1 MTSAAKEFRAPL
13 INTELPGPKAKAI
26 LEKDARYISPSY
38 TRTYPLV
45 IKRGRGSVIE
55 DVDGNMFLDFNA
67 GVAVLA
73 TGHAHPEILKVI
85 AEQSSDF
92 VHISS
97 TDYYFESIT
106 DLAKKLEDTTP
117 GNYPKRVH
125 FGNSGAEAIET
136 ALKLAMFSRRRHK
149 FIAFFN
155 SFHGRT
161 LGALSLTSSR
171 STQRLGF
178 GRQAL
183 DVTHVPYPNPKR
195 YKGSPEDCTMESI
208 RMIEERLFR
217 TTMPPDEVA
226 AIVVEPVQ
234 GEGGYVVPPSNFMPE
249 LRALCDRYGI
259 LLIADEVQAGMGR
272 TGKMYACEH
281 TGVVPDILCLA
292 KGIASGLPLSATVAK
307 ADIMNWHPGA
317 HASTFGGNPVAIASA
332 LKTFELLE
340 KGVLE
345 NSNKMGERLIAG
357 LRTVAEKHSNI
368 VFEVRGLGL
377 MIGVELVSDKET
389 NKPDAKLRDRVEV
402 EAFKRGLILQG
413 AGESTVRFSPPL
425 IIDEYDV
432 DTAVRIF
439 DEALSAAVQ

>member
-1 MTSAAKEFRAPL
+1 
-13 INTELPGPKAKAI
+13 
-26 LEKDARYISPSY
+26 
-38 TRTYPLV
+38 
-45 IKRGRGSVIE
+45 
-55 DVDGNMFLDFNA
+55 
-67 GVAVLA
+67 
-73 TGHAHPEILKVI
+73 
-85 AEQSSDF
+85 
-92 VHISS
+92 
-97 TDYYFESIT
+97 
-106 DLAKKLEDTTP
+106 
-117 GNYPKRVH
+117 
-125 FGNSGAEAIET
+125 
-136 ALKLAMFSRRRHK
+136 
-149 FIAFFN
+149 
-155 SFHGRT
+155 
-161 LGALSLTSSR
+161 
-171 STQRLGF
+171 
-178 GRQAL
+178 
-183 DVTHVPYPNPKR
+183 
-195 YKGSPEDCTMESI
+195 
-208 RMIEERLFR
+208 
-217 TTMPPDEVA
+217 
-226 AIVVEPVQ
+226 
-234 GEGGYVVPPSNFMPE
+234 
-249 LRALCDRYGI
+249 
-259 LLIADEVQAGMGR
+259 MGR